1 MVYLLSSLLNSIQML
16 LYMFFMNTFFVRRH
30 NSRLFWGYWLLWA
43 LIATVAT
50 NVFPSS
56 IQLNGPFVFLM
67 EIIILYGMNVT
78 LYYGRWDRR
87 LFTVVTSYAAIY
99 SISSLMET
107 LLLRITHMTRAE
119 YLNNAPLYILFCF
132 IRLGVL
138 GIIVALINRFHA
150 PLKEL
155 GKPRVWVPFATFF
168 PLCTLFVLLILQ
180 TSSSE
185 SSSWTFCLFVMC
197 VVDVVAL
204 FLFDNIESTAQTREA
219 LAVARQRADAQ
230 AAGMQALSDSYAA
243 QRKMTHE
250 FRGYLFTL
258 SAMLDHGEISAVS
271 EYLKQLQVQQTERI
285 LLVNSHNPSV
295 DAVLNQKGYAAKN
308 SGIDI
313 RFEVNDLSEI
323 KTSPVDL
330 TIIIGNLL
338 DNAIEACEKLPT
350 DHRWITV
357 KVIRDANASPT
368 SIFLSVENFSLPVAI
383 VNDHIATTKQEPELH
398 GFGLRNVMETL
409 HKYDAF
415 HLMSYKN
422 SSFLFCAEWYEE
434 RTDSIIRSLK

>member
-1 MVYLLSSLLNSIQML
+1 MGTY
-16 LYMFFMNTFFVRRH
+16 RH
-30 NSRLFWGYWLLWA
+30 SRHKR
-43 LIATVAT
+43 V
-50 NVFPSS
+50 PSS

-368 SIFLSVENFSLPVAI
+368 SIFLSVENSSLPVAI

>member
-1 MVYLLSSLLNSIQML
+1 
-16 LYMFFMNTFFVRRH
+16 
-30 NSRLFWGYWLLWA
+30 
-43 LIATVAT
+43 
-50 NVFPSS
+50 
-56 IQLNGPFVFLM
+56 
-67 EIIILYGMNVT
+67 
-78 LYYGRWDRR
+78 
-87 LFTVVTSYAAIY
+87 
-99 SISSLMET
+99 MET
-107 LLLRITHMTRAE
+107 LLLRITKMTRTE

-138 GIIVALINRFHA
+138 GILIALINHFHT

-155 GKPRVWVPFATFF
+155 GKPRVWVPFPTFF
-168 PLCTLFVLLILQ
+168 PLCTLFVLLVLQ

-185 SSSWTFCLFVMC
+185 TSSWTFCLFVMC

-258 SAMLDHGEISAVS
+258 SAMLDRGEISAAS

-308 SGIDI
+308 SDIDI
-313 RFEVNDLSEI
+313 RFEVNNLSKI
-323 KTSPVDL
+323 KASPVDL

-338 DNAIEACEKLPT
+338 DNAIEACEKLPS
-350 DHRWITV
+350 DRRWITV
-357 KVIRDANASPT
+357 KVIHNTNTSPC
-368 SIFLSVENFSLPVAI
+368 SVFLSVENSSLPVSI
-383 VNDHIATTKQEPELH
+383 VDDHIATTKQEPELH
-398 GFGLRNVMETL
+398 GFGLRNVIETL

-422 SSFLFCAEWYEE
+422 NSFLFCAEWCEGCAA
-434 RTDSIIRSLK
+434 

>member
-16 LYMFFMNTFFVRRH
+16 LYMFFMNAFFVRRH

-155 GKPRVWVPFATFF
+155 GKSRVWVPFATFF

-323 KTSPVDL
+323 KTSPV
-330 TIIIGNLL
+330 
-338 DNAIEACEKLPT
+338 
-350 DHRWITV
+350 
-357 KVIRDANASPT
+357 
-368 SIFLSVENFSLPVAI
+368 
-383 VNDHIATTKQEPELH
+383 
-398 GFGLRNVMETL
+398 GFDYHYWEFVR
-409 HKYDAF
+409 
-415 HLMSYKN
+415 
-422 SSFLFCAEWYEE
+422 
-434 RTDSIIRSLK
+434 

>member
-16 LYMFFMNTFFVRRH
+16 LYMFFMNAFFVRRH
-30 NSRLFWGYWLLWA
+30 NSRLFWGYWLLWT

-67 EIIILYGMNVT
+67 EIVILYGMNVT

-119 YLNNAPLYILFCF
+119 YLNSAPLYILFCF

-155 GKPRVWVPFATFF
+155 GKAACLGSVRNIF
-168 PLCTLFVLLILQ
+168 PLMHAVCFAHSSGLIFRKQFL
-180 TSSSE
+180 
-185 SSSWTFCLFVMC
+185 TFCLFVMC

-230 AAGMQALSDSYAA
+230 AARHAG
-243 QRKMTHE
+243 
-250 FRGYLFTL
+250 
-258 SAMLDHGEISAVS
+258 
-271 EYLKQLQVQQTERI
+271 
-285 LLVNSHNPSV
+285 P
-295 DAVLNQKGYAAKN
+295 
-308 SGIDI
+308 
-313 RFEVNDLSEI
+313 
-323 KTSPVDL
+323 
-330 TIIIGNLL
+330 
-338 DNAIEACEKLPT
+338 
-350 DHRWITV
+350 
-357 KVIRDANASPT
+357 
-368 SIFLSVENFSLPVAI
+368 
-383 VNDHIATTKQEPELH
+383 
-398 GFGLRNVMETL
+398 
-409 HKYDAF
+409 
-415 HLMSYKN
+415 
-422 SSFLFCAEWYEE
+422 
-434 RTDSIIRSLK
+434 

>member
-1 MVYLLSSLLNSIQML
+1 
-16 LYMFFMNTFFVRRH
+16 
-30 NSRLFWGYWLLWA
+30 
-43 LIATVAT
+43 
-50 NVFPSS
+50 
-56 IQLNGPFVFLM
+56 
-67 EIIILYGMNVT
+67 
-78 LYYGRWDRR
+78 
-87 LFTVVTSYAAIY
+87 
-99 SISSLMET
+99 
-107 LLLRITHMTRAE
+107 
-119 YLNNAPLYILFCF
+119 
-132 IRLGVL
+132 
-138 GIIVALINRFHA
+138 
-150 PLKEL
+150 
-155 GKPRVWVPFATFF
+155 
-168 PLCTLFVLLILQ
+168 
-180 TSSSE
+180 
-185 SSSWTFCLFVMC
+185 
-197 VVDVVAL
+197 
-204 FLFDNIESTAQTREA
+204 
-219 LAVARQRADAQ
+219 
-230 AAGMQALSDSYAA
+230 
-243 QRKMTHE
+243 MTHE

-368 SIFLSVENFSLPVAI
+368 SIFLSVENSSLPVAI

>member
-16 LYMFFMNTFFVRRH
+16 LYMFFMNAFFVRRH

-67 EIIILYGMNVT
+67 EIVILYGMNVT

-138 GIIVALINRFHA
+138 GIIVSLINRFHA
-150 PLKEL
+150 PLNEL

-204 FLFDNIESTAQTREA
+204 FPHMD
-219 LAVARQRADAQ
+219 LACNN
-230 AAGMQALSDSYAA
+230 
-243 QRKMTHE
+243 
-250 FRGYLFTL
+250 F
-258 SAMLDHGEISAVS
+258 
-271 EYLKQLQVQQTERI
+271 
-285 LLVNSHNPSV
+285 
-295 DAVLNQKGYAAKN
+295 
-308 SGIDI
+308 
-313 RFEVNDLSEI
+313 
-323 KTSPVDL
+323 
-330 TIIIGNLL
+330 
-338 DNAIEACEKLPT
+338 AI
-350 DHRWITV
+350 
-357 KVIRDANASPT
+357 
-368 SIFLSVENFSLPVAI
+368 
-383 VNDHIATTKQEPELH
+383 
-398 GFGLRNVMETL
+398 
-409 HKYDAF
+409 
-415 HLMSYKN
+415 
-422 SSFLFCAEWYEE
+422 
-434 RTDSIIRSLK
+434 

>member
-16 LYMFFMNTFFVRRH
+16 LYMFFMNAFFVRRH

-67 EIIILYGMNVT
+67 EIVILYGMNVT

-168 PLCTLFVLLILQ
+168 PPMHAVCFAHSSDLIFRKQ
-180 TSSSE
+180 
-185 SSSWTFCLFVMC
+185 
-197 VVDVVAL
+197 
-204 FLFDNIESTAQTREA
+204 FL
-219 LAVARQRADAQ
+219 
-230 AAGMQALSDSYAA
+230 
-243 QRKMTHE
+243 
-250 FRGYLFTL
+250 
-258 SAMLDHGEISAVS
+258 
-271 EYLKQLQVQQTERI
+271 
-285 LLVNSHNPSV
+285 
-295 DAVLNQKGYAAKN
+295 
-308 SGIDI
+308 DI
-313 RFEVNDLSEI
+313 
-323 KTSPVDL
+323 
-330 TIIIGNLL
+330 
-338 DNAIEACEKLPT
+338 
-350 DHRWITV
+350 
-357 KVIRDANASPT
+357 
-368 SIFLSVENFSLPVAI
+368 LSVCYVRGGCRCSI
-383 VNDHIATTKQEPELH
+383 SIRQYRKHRT
-398 GFGLRNVMETL
+398 
-409 HKYDAF
+409 
-415 HLMSYKN
+415 N
-422 SSFLFCAEWYEE
+422 S
-434 RTDSIIRSLK
+434 RSSCRRKAACRCTGCRHAGP

>member
-16 LYMFFMNTFFVRRH
+16 LYMFFMNAFFVRRH

-155 GKPRVWVPFATFF
+155 GKSRVWVPFATFS
-168 PLCTLFVLLILQ
+168 PYAR
-180 TSSSE
+180 
-185 SSSWTFCLFVMC
+185 CLFC
-197 VVDVVAL
+197 S
-204 FLFDNIESTAQTREA
+204 F
-219 LAVARQRADAQ
+219 
-230 AAGMQALSDSYAA
+230 
-243 QRKMTHE
+243 
-250 FRGYLFTL
+250 FRPHLP
-258 SAMLDHGEISAVS
+258 
-271 EYLKQLQVQQTERI
+271 K
-285 LLVNSHNPSV
+285 
-295 DAVLNQKGYAAKN
+295 AVLGHSVCLLCAWWMSLLYFYSTISKAPHKLAK
-308 SGIDI
+308 
-313 RFEVNDLSEI
+313 
-323 KTSPVDL
+323 
-330 TIIIGNLL
+330 LL
-338 DNAIEACEKLPT
+338 PSQGSVPMHRLPACRPLAIPMQLNGK
-350 DHRWITV
+350 
-357 KVIRDANASPT
+357 
-368 SIFLSVENFSLPVAI
+368 
-383 VNDHIATTKQEPELH
+383 
-398 GFGLRNVMETL
+398 
-409 HKYDAF
+409 
-415 HLMSYKN
+415 
-422 SSFLFCAEWYEE
+422 
-434 RTDSIIRSLK
+434 

>member
-1 MVYLLSSLLNSIQML
+1 MVYLLCSLLNSIEML

-368 SIFLSVENFSLPVAI
+368 SIFLSVENSSLPVAI

-415 HLMSYKN
+415 HLM
-422 SSFLFCAEWYEE
+422 
-434 RTDSIIRSLK
+434 